1 MLKIFDALKDDFNEF
16 LKNNALWMA
25 LVLVGI
31 IAITLFLIF
40 FLNRRKKNKKP
51 VITVASKSAWVEA
64 LGGNE
69 NILNSEAYG
78 SRLVLKLADKDK
90 MKKDELKSLGVTS
103 IIEMSD
109 KVTLLLEDKAELV
122 KKELDK

>member
-16 LKNNALWMA
+16 LKKNALWMA

-31 IAITLFLIF
+31 IAVTLFLIF
-40 FLNRRKKNKKP
+40 FLNRRKKNSKP
-51 VITVASKSAWVEA
+51 VIKVASKSAWVDA

-78 SRLVLKLADKDK
+78 SRLVIKLVDKEK